1 MEKFYFLGFMSYCS
15 HDPSAAMVE
24 VTKSGGGVDFKFI
37 HFEEGMLSRRK
48 QSYHFPTRSVKAC
61 LDYFGITLDKV
72 TKITTDFMDS
82 ESFIDTSLN
91 YRHLVGDYIRQNLK
105 ISSNQISK
113 PIHHHLAHAIGALV
127 GSGLKDTALLAIDG
141 LGSKQST
148 HSIFSAKDG
157 KINQI
162 YSQTTPG
169 IGALYNLITQLIGFK
184 SGEEGKTMGLSPY
197 GSELGKEFNYP
208 NIDFQRHSN
217 GYSCD
222 FSKIISRSPDLHLLT
237 DFNITQYAKKNLYN
251 DYRAYL
257 AYHVQKELEEVLLY
271 LAKEISIN
279 TGHKNLCISGGVGLN
294 CVANELLTRA
304 GIFENIYVMPD
315 SADSGLSVG
324 LAFHGVKE
332 YISQSEWNTLLNKY
346 KHPKF
351 SSENAINTIA
361 SPVLS
366 SLPWKDVNLKKLV
379 DEIQENAVIAIYD
392 GGFEYGPRALGRRSF
407 IASASSTN
415 MKEILNS
422 KIKHREAYRPFAPIC
437 LLEDFSLFFVSS
449 HLNHE
454 FMSYAVA
461 TTKFA
466 RATIPAVVH
475 HDGTSRVQIA
485 TKECGIV
492 FDLLVEQK
500 ARTGIGVLINTSLND
515 NDEPIVFDAIDAF
528 SCFIRTNADILVL
541 NNKMLFRKDI
551 TSQIENL
558 RTSIT
563 RESAEKNTSRFREA
577 LDSLLT
583 EPASD
588 LKSYLSSYLTI
599 SEYSKNHKTR
609 LRFERLIADINT
621 GTTPRFKR
629 LVVAKN
635 ELITINDLIRDYFST
650 PFDIAESIIE
660 IYDTPDSI
668 PLLDEGDLLISYNLS
683 NALRDWCSLRG
694 NQFPKVYNFYLSSDY
709 RLRRLDISH
718 SSRKEILNELLTT
731 YEGDLQVTIEDTF
744 TKYFGT

>member
-1 MEKFYFLGFMSYCS
+1 MKKFYFLGFMSYCS

-24 VTKSGGGVDFKFI
+24 VTKSLGGVDFKFI

-48 QSYHFPTRSVKAC
+48 QSYHFPTRSIKAC
-61 LDYFGITLDKV
+61 LDYFDITLDKV

-82 ESFIDTSLN
+82 ESFIETSLN
-91 YRHLVGDYIRQNLK
+91 YRHLVGDYIRQNLR
-105 ISSNQISK
+105 ITSNQISK

-127 GSGLKDTALLAIDG
+127 GSGFKDTALLAIDG
-141 LGSKQST
+141 LGSRQST

-157 KINQI
+157 NINQI
-162 YSQTTPG
+162 YSQTIPG

-208 NIDFQRHSN
+208 NIDFHRHSI

-222 FSKIISRSPDLHLLT
+222 FSKIISRSPDLRLLT
-237 DFNITQYAKKNLYN
+237 DFNITRYEKKSLYN

-257 AYHVQKELEEVLLY
+257 AYHVQKELEEVILY
-271 LAKEISIN
+271 LAKEISLN

-294 CVANELLTRA
+294 CVANELLTQA

-332 YISQSEWNTLLNKY
+332 FISQADWNTLLNTY

-351 SSENAINTIA
+351 APASAVSSIY

-366 SLPWKDVNLKKLV
+366 ELPWKNVEVNRLV
-379 DEIQENAVIAIYD
+379 DELQKNAVIAIYD
-392 GGFEYGPRALGRRSF
+392 GGYEYGPRALGKRSF
-407 IASASSTN
+407 VASASSTN

-437 LLEDFSLFFVSS
+437 LLEDFSTFFASS
-449 HLNHE
+449 HLHHE

-461 TTKFA
+461 TTEFA

-475 HDGTSRVQIA
+475 YDGTSRVQIA

-500 ARTGIGVLINTSLND
+500 ARIGIGILINTSLND
-515 NDEPIVFDAIDAF
+515 NNEPIVFDAIDAF

-551 TSQIENL
+551 ASQVENL

-563 RESAEKNTSRFREA
+563 RESAEKNASRFKEA

-583 EPASD
+583 ETASD
-588 LKSYLSSYLTI
+588 FKSHLLSYSTI

-609 LRFERLIADINT
+609 IRFGSLIAAINT
-621 GTTPRFKR
+621 GTIPRFKR
-629 LVVAKN
+629 LVVAKS
-635 ELITINDLIRDYFST
+635 ELIAIKDITRDYFST
-650 PFDIAESIIE
+650 LFDIAESIIE
-660 IYDTPDSI
+660 IDDTPDSI
-668 PLLDEGDLLISYNLS
+668 PLLEEGDLLISYNMS
-683 NALRDWCSLRG
+683 NALRDWCSHRG
-694 NQFPKVYNFYLSSDY
+694 SQCPKVYNFYLSSDY
-709 RLRRLDISH
+709 RLRGLDLSH
-718 SSRKEILNELLTT
+718 TPRQEILNELLTT

-744 TKYFGT
+744 TKYFGI